1 MTDQQERKIML
12 TMERMAK
19 SMERIAD
26 VLETPAEPLI
36 AELGS
41 FASSAVLSWQD
52 AVRVLK
58 DTCIEAPECGP
69 GCIMYEWCQ
78 NNIPETETAPS
89 GWFVPGAGE

>member
-1 MTDQQERKIML
+1 MTDPHVLAILVNLES
-12 TMERMAK
+12 MAK

-41 FASSAVLSWQD
+41 FSASAVLSWQD
-52 AVRVLK
+52 AARVLK
-58 DTCIEAPECGP
+58 DTCIEAAECGP

-78 NNIPETETAPS
+78 ANLPGAPAPHN
-89 GWFVPGAGE
+89 WTDPGAGE